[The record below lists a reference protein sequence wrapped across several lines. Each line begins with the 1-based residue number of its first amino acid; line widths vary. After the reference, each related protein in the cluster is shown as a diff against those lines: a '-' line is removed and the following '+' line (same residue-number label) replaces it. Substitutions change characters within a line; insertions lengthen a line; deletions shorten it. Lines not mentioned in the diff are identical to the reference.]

1 MRSGYFKH
9 GLDTAKSVGV
19 LMVYPAVDSVFQN
32 AVMTIADLLQS
43 HRELNV
49 IIDMWQRGS
58 LAEQGPL
65 RWLNTQVGCAEKVLI
80 ILPPQYAEFRNDTG
94 NMTIGTFPFKRLA
107 YL

>member
-1 MRSGYFKH
+1 
-9 GLDTAKSVGV
+9 
-19 LMVYPAVDSVFQN
+19 MVYPAVDSVFQN

-65 RWLNTQVGCAEKVLI
+65 RWLNTHVGCAEKVLI

-94 NMTIGTFPFKRLA
+94 NMTIGTFPFKCLA